1 MSLTDICSLNTL
13 LLFSEVVQDTHYTRQ
28 EINID
33 ILLLIELKLS
43 IATVNYSALDNAKTE
58 KQRVLENYDRQYFH
72 VDIQFS

>member
-1 MSLTDICSLNTL
+1 M
-13 LLFSEVVQDTHYTRQ
+13 QDTHAKK
-28 EINID
+28 INID

-58 KQRVLENYDRQYFH
+58 KQRVLENYDRKYFH